1 MLDTRHKET
10 ELFRDYTT
18 VVTDI
23 VLERGEKMLLE
34 NKSGIATTLTVTKG
48 YGWLLIG
55 NASIEVK
62 PGRVID
68 LSNYTRRDT
77 DYFVSPTSE
86 KGMEIVKV
94 ETRYIAG

>member
-1 MLDTRHKET
+1 MLDTQIKES

-23 VLERGEKMLLE
+23 ALARGERMLLQR
-34 NKSGIATTLTVTKG
+34 KSGIATTLTVTKG
-48 YGWLLIG
+48 YGWLLVD
-55 NASIEVK
+55 NAQIEIK

-68 LSNYTRRDT
+68 LANYTRKDA

-86 KGMEIVKV
+86 KGMEILKV
-94 ETRYIAG
+94 ETRYVAD